1 MTYLLFVLGLGFLVA
16 GGDVL
21 IRGALGVAN
30 RFGLSPLLAGLVIV
44 GFGTSAPELVVSVN
58 AALSG
63 SPDIA
68 IGNIVGSNIANILL
82 ILGICALI
90 YPISVQ
96 PAIVKRDGIVML
108 GATAALV
115 SLSFTGLLI
124 YWHGIL
130 FLCALLAYL
139 VYTYKTEKRNVTLPS
154 AELHRHEA
162 EEVTN
167 LPKRIWV
174 SVVFVAIGLVAL
186 IGGAHLLVT
195 SAVEIATEFGI
206 SETIIGLTLVAVG
219 TSLPELSVSVIA
231 AFRRHTDVALGNILG
246 SNIFN
251 ILGILG
257 ISSLITDLPINERI
271 VNVDQW
277 VMTGSALL
285 LIAFII
291 SGWRLTRIEGGIFLS
306 IYVGYTFILLQ

>member
-1 MTYLLFVLGLGFLVA
+1 MTYLLFILGLGFLVI

-44 GFGTSAPELVVSVN
+44 GFGTSTPELVVSVN

-63 SPDIA
+63 HPDIA
-68 IGNIVGSNIANILL
+68 VGNVVGSNIANILL
-82 ILGICALI
+82 ILGLCALI

-96 PAIVKRDGIVML
+96 PAIVKRDGVIML
-108 GATAALV
+108 VATAALI
-115 SLSFTGLLI
+115 SFSFTGLLV

-130 FLCALLAYL
+130 LLSALLAYL
-139 VYTYKTEKRNVTLPS
+139 VYTYKTEKKDTTLPI
-154 AELHRHEA
+154 AELHKHESQ
-162 EEVTN
+162 EITH
-167 LPKRIWV
+167 LPKKIWL
-174 SVVFVAIGLVAL
+174 SVTFVAIGLAAL
-186 IGGAHLLVT
+186 IGGAHLLIT

-206 SETIIGLTLVAVG
+206 SETIIGLTLIAVG

-257 ISSLITDLPINERI
+257 ISSLITELPVNERI
-271 VNVDQW
+271 VNIDQW
-277 VMTGSALL
+277 VMAGSALL

-291 SGWRLTRIEGGIFLS
+291 SGWRLNRIEGGILLS
-306 IYVGYTFILLQ
+306 IYIAYTVIVLQ